1 MRRTTIATLAIALS
15 CAIPGTTANAE
26 PAASAAS
33 VASTTESSAAA
44 SSPAASSKRVRVIGK
59 SQRGRPIRAWRIG
72 SRKAKRKVVVLAAM
86 HGNELA
92 PRRILHSLRKRRN
105 IRRVDMWIVPT
116 VNPDGARRHRR
127 KNARGVDLNRNF
139 PVRWKDLDG
148 KYESGVRPR
157 SERETRVLMRFLRRV
172 NPRYVVSFHQP
183 LYGVDVSTRKSRR
196 LARRLSRQLNLPKKR
211 FTCSGG
217 CNGTMTQWFNKR
229 RRGIAVTV
237 ELGRSPSKRY
247 LTRVAPRG
255 LLRAVRP
262 KRLGGFQ
269 P

>member
-1 MRRTTIATLAIALS
+1 MRRLLIAGIAATLCSAAPS
-15 CAIPGTTANAE
+15 VPTVAGPATVDE
-26 PAASAAS
+26 PAVIASNR
-33 VASTTESSAAA
+33 AAA
-44 SSPAASSKRVRVIGK
+44 KATVIGR
-59 SQRGRPIRAWRIG
+59 SVRGRPIRAWRIG
-72 SRKAKRKVVVLAAM
+72 NRKARRKVVVLAAM

-92 PRRILHSLRKRRN
+92 PRRVLRSLRQRR

-127 KNARGVDLNRNF
+127 KNAHGVDLNRNF

-148 KYESGVRPR
+148 HYESGPRPR

-172 NPRYVVSFHQP
+172 DPRYVVSFHQP
-183 LYGVDVSTRKSRR
+183 LHGVDISTPKSRKLASR
-196 LARRLSRQLNLPKKR
+196 LARHMKLPKKA

-217 CNGTMTQWFNKR
+217 CHGTMTQWFNKR

-237 ELGRSPSKRY
+237 ELGSSPSKRY
-247 LTRVAPRG
+247 LTQVAPRG

-262 KRLGGFQ
+262 KRLGGFT